1 MLKPMFD
8 YVLVRRDEVQ
18 EKTSGGLI
26 VADAAKEK
34 PSTGTVVA
42 SGDGIIT
49 DKSYP
54 ERIPTGFKKGDRIL
68 FPRFMG
74 MEVEWDGET
83 LFMLKAENIMAKIE
97 V

>member
-18 EKTSGGLI
+18 EKTAGGLI
-26 VADAAKEK
+26 VADSAKEK
-34 PSTGTVVA
+34 PSTGTVIDT
-42 SGDGIIT
+42 GDGIIT

-54 ERIPTGFKKGDRIL
+54 NRIPTGFKAGDRVL

-74 MEVEWDGET
+74 MEVEWDGEQ
-83 LFMLKAENIMAKIE
+83 LFMLKADNIMAKIE
-97 V
+97 G